1 MTYNSYVNE
10 ERKKSDPN
18 VIAVFD
24 LIIILP
30 NNCVEIQ

>member
-1 MTYNSYVNE
+1 MKKE
-10 ERKKSDPN
+10 KKSDPN